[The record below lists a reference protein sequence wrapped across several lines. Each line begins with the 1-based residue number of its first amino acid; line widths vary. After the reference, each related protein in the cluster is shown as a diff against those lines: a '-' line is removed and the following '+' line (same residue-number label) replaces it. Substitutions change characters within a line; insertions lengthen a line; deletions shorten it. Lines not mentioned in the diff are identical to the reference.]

1 MVRNLPS
8 VKIFG
13 TLRVNLIGFIH
24 FFLYL
29 LKRKEK
35 KNPGAWL
42 SLDVYLNKFLA
53 ECKAFLR
60 NEKRTEW
67 QF

>member
-1 MVRNLPS
+1 MVTKSAVTGNIWNTGSKPYWFHALFP
-8 VKIFG
+8 I
-13 TLRVNLIGFIH
+13 LA
-24 FFLYL
+24 
-29 LKRKEK
+29 KEK
-35 KNPGAWL
+35 KNPGAWI
-42 SLDVYLNKFLA
+42 SLDVCLNKFLA

>member
-1 MVRNLPS
+1 MRKSAITGNIWNTGSKPYWLHALFPLL
-8 VKIFG
+8 VKE
-13 TLRVNLIGFIH
+13 
-24 FFLYL
+24 
-29 LKRKEK
+29 KRK
-35 KNPGAWL
+35 KNPGAWI

-53 ECKAFLR
+53 ECKALLR